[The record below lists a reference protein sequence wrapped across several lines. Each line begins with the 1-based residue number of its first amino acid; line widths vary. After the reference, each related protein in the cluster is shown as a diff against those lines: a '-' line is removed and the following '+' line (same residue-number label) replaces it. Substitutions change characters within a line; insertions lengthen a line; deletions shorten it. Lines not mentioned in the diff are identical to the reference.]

1 MTLKIVIKLQRKSTK
16 KDKITRKKST
26 KWQKGIPIYTN
37 TVASAVN
44 GLNDLIKRQNEQI
57 STKTRS
63 TYMLPKEIH
72 FRAKGTYGLKVKGQG
87 KVFHANRNQKKARVI
102 YLYQTNQ
109 T

>member
-44 GLNDLIKRQNEQI
+44 GLNDLIKR
-57 STKTRS
+57 
-63 TYMLPKEIH
+63 
-72 FRAKGTYGLKVKGQG
+72 
-87 KVFHANRNQKKARVI
+87 
-102 YLYQTNQ
+102 
-109 T
+109 